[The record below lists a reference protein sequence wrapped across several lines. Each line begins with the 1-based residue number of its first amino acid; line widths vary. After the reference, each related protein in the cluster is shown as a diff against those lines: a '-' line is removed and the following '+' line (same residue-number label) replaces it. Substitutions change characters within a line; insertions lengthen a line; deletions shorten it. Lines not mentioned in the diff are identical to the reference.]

1 MSATPANAPVRLSFG
16 IGGFNGMSY
25 EVEFSGEA
33 IHVRSGV
40 GHGAWRDNIAVTPSA
55 EAWLQFWQAV
65 DAIDVWQWQ
74 PEYFDHDVL
83 DGTQWE
89 LELAH
94 AGSSVKCEG
103 SNAYPGANGPSYGRN
118 TAFARFLKAL
128 RTLTG
133 VKAIG

>member
-1 MSATPANAPVRLSFG
+1 MPATHPILPDRFLFG
-16 IGGFNGMSY
+16 IGGYGGPSY
-25 EVEFSGEA
+25 EVEFTAGVL
-33 IHVRSGV
+33 HVRSGV
-40 GHGAWRDNIAVTPSA
+40 GHGAWREKTTVTPSP
-55 EAWLQFWQAV
+55 EAWSQFWQAV
-65 DAIDVWQWQ
+65 DAIGAWQWQ

-118 TAFARFLKAL
+118 TAFARFLKAI